1 MFLLLL
7 PHMTLWSKCLLN
19 ITLWFKCLLHITLSS
34 KCLPHMTLWSKCLL
48 HDTMIYACHTW
59 DYNLNA
65 YCTWHY
71 DLNAD
76 LFADHDCLLFKR
88 ITNQDDS
95 KELQDDLFSLEQQEK
110 ALQTEFN
117 STKCTV
123 VRFIPNKTKKAFQTT
138 YALHG
143 QALRITDD
151 SKQRSPILSHIH

>member
-1 MFLLLL
+1 M
-7 PHMTLWSKCLLN
+7 PATWHYDLN
-19 ITLWFKCLLHITLSS
+19 AYCTWHYDLDACQTWHYDLNACQTWHYDLN
-34 KCLPHMTLWSKCLL
+34 
-48 HDTMIYACHTW
+48 ACHTW